1 MDLTV
6 QALPGMDATGTLAL
20 ADDVF
25 AREFN
30 EPLVHQVLVAWLAGA
45 RQGSKAQKNRAEVR
59 GGGSK
64 PWRQKGTGR
73 ARAGTIRSPLWRSGG
88 KVFAASPRDHSQKVN
103 RKMYR
108 GALRS
113 LFSELVRQERILA
126 VDPLRLDAPKTKL
139 LVGRLGEI
147 AADRVL
153 IIVAKVDQNLEL
165 AARNL
170 ANVEVCAVGAV
181 NPVSLLHCD
190 RVVAEVDALKR
201 IEEVLT

>member
-6 QALPGMDATGTLAL
+6 QALPAMNATGTLAL

-45 RQGSKAQKNRAEVR
+45 RQGSKAQKTRAEVR

-73 ARAGTIRSPLWRSGG
+73 ARAGTIRSPLWRTGG

-139 LVGRLGEI
+139 LVGQLGAI

-153 IIVAKVDQNLEL
+153 IIVAELDRSLEL

-170 ANVEVCAVGAV
+170 PNIEVCAVGSV

-201 IEEVLT
+201 IEEVLA